1 MIMKSLLTSESWL
14 KQAISHATTKW
25 LREFLV
31 IQLPQLRS
39 QSITSESFADALTE
53 LLLTRSLTSL
63 AQQKNYRSNVC
74 QALKSIDSEHP
85 AILLVSP
92 TTEEYR
98 ELNEIQRSKLA
109 VRETKYFSSET
120 ADLIV
125 ERARALLASS
135 EWSDVA
141 AGLAVLIGRRISEI
155 LLSNFAPHT
164 HWSLDFSEM
173 SKKSSNSLTIE
184 IPTLAPAPLVLAAI
198 QRLQAS
204 LQIDDLKAN
213 AFSEKTARQTVNQR
227 FSLAV
232 TDRCHLHFHDLIPL
246 RTDRENL
253 YTHLFRA
260 CYATI
265 AAHWFCPVTVPE
277 HSFKSEIQ
285 GHFTIS
291 QEGHKLPN
299 FSARANYDDYG
310 ICAADGNRDGR
321 LGIKLGL
328 FPNLQVLTIF
338 RNSASTIAMPS
349 AAPKRRRSSPNQPT
363 TGQQMLRG
371 LSIAAERPAA
381 LPAEAAP
388 IISGRKESIGANAN
402 DSDPN
407 LLTPSD
413 PPNSTKSTMTS
424 SDTSIHQTIQWFT
437 SEIDALRTKVRQL
450 EQERDALRAAANT
463 SPEIELIQ
471 AENKQLRTQLQ
482 AIQNL
487 LGIGVETVVTDEA
500 IEEVSAENPLP
511 IISEPAVPLGANES
525 TLSTRQVP
533 AKELLPKTVARE
545 VSRFPL
551 GRQTATQ
558 ATLHRIIDAL
568 LDWNNRQFDPT
579 QRLRISIPIIKEL
592 AIPFGATYQP
602 AIQKVI
608 AERADEIEA
617 IHARLLL
624 GVRHNASVLDK
635 DAILQSLIRSL
646 QSD

>member
-1 MIMKSLLTSESWL
+1 MKSLLTSESWL
-14 KQAISHATTKW
+14 KQAVSHATTKW
-25 LREFLV
+25 LREFLLA
-31 IQLPQLRS
+31 QLPLLRG
-39 QSITSESFADALTE
+39 QRITPESFADALTE

-74 QALKSIDSEHP
+74 QALKSIDPEHP
-85 AILLVSP
+85 AIPLVSP

-98 ELNEIQRSKLA
+98 ELNETQRSKLA

-125 ERARALLASS
+125 ERAKALLASA

-173 SKKSSNSLTIE
+173 SKKSSSSLTIE

-198 QRLQAS
+198 QRLQLS
-204 LQIDDLKAN
+204 LQIEDLKAD
-213 AFSEKTARQTVNQR
+213 AFSEKTARQTINQR

-232 TDRCHLHFHDLIPL
+232 TDRCHLHFYDLVPL

-299 FSARANYDDYG
+299 FSARANYDDYA
-310 ICAADGNRDGR
+310 ICSADGNRDGR

-328 FPNLQVLTIF
+328 FPNLQVLTVF
-338 RNSASTIAMPS
+338 RNSSTTMAIPS
-349 AAPKRRRSSPNQPT
+349 ESPKRRRASPDQPT
-363 TGQQMLRG
+363 VGQQTL
-371 LSIAAERPAA
+371 LDPSILTDQPV
-381 LPAEAAP
+381 AAP
-388 IISGRKESIGANAN
+388 PMSDRAKLSKARANA
-402 DSDPN
+402 DDVDLTLS
-407 LLTPSD
+407 TPSD
-413 PPNSTKSTMTS
+413 PANFTKSTMTS
-424 SDTSIHQTIQWFT
+424 SDTSLHQTIQWFT
-437 SEIDALRTKVRQL
+437 AEIDALRAKVAQL
-450 EQERDALRAAANT
+450 EQERDELRAAVNT

-487 LGIGVETVVTDEA
+487 LGIGAEVAVSEA
-500 IEEVSAENPLP
+500 AIPSVAEASPN
-511 IISEPAVPLGANES
+511 EAVPAEKSPMPVAHES
-525 TLSTRQVP
+525 TLSTKRVP
-533 AKELLPKTVARE
+533 AKEMLPKVGARE
-545 VSRFPL
+545 LSRSPG
-551 GRQTATQ
+551 GRTSRTDTQ
-558 ATLHRIIDAL
+558 AALHRIIDAL

-602 AIQKVI
+602 AIQRVM

-635 DAILQSLIRSL
+635 DEIVQSLIQSL
-646 QSD
+646 QGD